1 MPRFFREQWGS
12 GNDDFVRRIR
22 CSAQIMLP
30 GGVSSK
36 ETPMA
41 KQSRRR
47 RNAAPKRA
55 VRRPQ
60 DPNRKQAESAPAERT
75 VAALHEA
82 AATNPFEPM
91 ERFMQAFMPFAWL
104 RPWMTMPPIPKLDVI
119 DRNGSVLVRAEV
131 PGVRKSHLE
140 VEASDM
146 TVTIKGEVQHDE
158 MREDADHYRIAETSR
173 GTFERTV
180 RLPTDVDSTKA
191 KATFKDGVLEV
202 LLPKVDRSRSHHVK
216 L

>member
-1 MPRFFREQWGS
+1 
-12 GNDDFVRRIR
+12 
-22 CSAQIMLP
+22 
-30 GGVSSK
+30 
-36 ETPMA
+36 MA

-47 RNAAPKRA
+47 RIAEPKH
-55 VRRPQ
+55 
-60 DPNRKQAESAPAERT
+60 RKHAESPAPEKT
-75 VAALHEA
+75 VAVLHEA
-82 AATNPFEPM
+82 AAAANPFEPM

-119 DRNGSVLVRAEV
+119 DRDGSVLVRAEV
-131 PGVRKSHLE
+131 PGVQKSHLE

-146 TVTIKGEVQHDE
+146 AVTIKGEVQTHE
-158 MREDADHYRIAETSR
+158 TRADADRYRIAETSR

-191 KATFKDGVLEV
+191 RATFKDGVLEV
-202 LLPKVDRSRSHHVK
+202 FLPKVDRSRSHHVK